1 VIPRDAS
8 TFWSGAF
15 ADPSRVGRA
24 ENAANQSLRGAF
36 VRLFHTLS
44 VSPIWIITALAVGA
58 LGIALA
64 VLAGRRGDDV
74 RGFSLCALTS
84 LLISPVSW
92 THHWTLAVPALLL
105 VGVCT
110 VRSPSRAGVAAF
122 ALAAAAGLSHVIW
135 WVPVNHP
142 PHSELHL
149 DAVQLVWADAY
160 VLLGALALAGA
171 AWSARRGRARAVRLA
186 I

>member
-1 VIPRDAS
+1 
-8 TFWSGAF
+8 
-15 ADPSRVGRA
+15 
-24 ENAANQSLRGAF
+24 
-36 VRLFHTLS
+36 
-44 VSPIWIITALAVGA
+44 
-58 LGIALA
+58 
-64 VLAGRRGDDV
+64 
-74 RGFSLCALTS
+74 
-84 LLISPVSW
+84 VSW